1 MSPDLVRGY
10 AEARRHRE
18 ESVSGRELS
27 VDTSTVRKMGRAP
40 RVQVA
45 GGFFHVTALGNRRQ
59 PIFLDVIDREKFLL
73 ILGDVVFRWP
83 WVCHAY
89 CLMTTHYHLV
99 VETPEQTLSRGMHG
113 LNRRY
118 AQWFNER
125 HDLEGHVFQA
135 PFGSVL
141 IHDDEHFKTVAR
153 YVALNPVPAGVC
165 ERPED
170 WEWSSYAA
178 TIGLAPIP
186 FFLTV
191 DGLLGLFSDD
201 PGHARRAYEDFVL
214 DGPKQPRGDPMSD
227 VQRSSLQTRPGTRS
241 EDMARRG

>member
-1 MSPDLVRGY
+1 MSLDLVPRY

-18 ESVSGRELS
+18 ESVRGRELGP
-27 VDTSTVRKMGRAP
+27 DRRTVREMGRAR

-45 GGFFHVTALGNRRQ
+45 GGFFHITALGNRRQ

-89 CLMTTHYHLV
+89 CLLTTHYHLV

-141 IHDDEHFKTVAR
+141 IQDDEHLETVAR
-153 YVALNPVPAGVC
+153 YVALNPVRAGVC
-165 ERPED
+165 GRPED

-191 DGLLGLFSDD
+191 DGLLGLFSRDIRR
-201 PGHARRAYEDFVL
+201 ARRVYEDFVL
-214 DGPKQPRGDPMSD
+214 EDTNQRRGDCAGST
-227 VQRSSLQTRPGTRS
+227 RTRPRTRS
-241 EDMARRG
+241 EDAARRS